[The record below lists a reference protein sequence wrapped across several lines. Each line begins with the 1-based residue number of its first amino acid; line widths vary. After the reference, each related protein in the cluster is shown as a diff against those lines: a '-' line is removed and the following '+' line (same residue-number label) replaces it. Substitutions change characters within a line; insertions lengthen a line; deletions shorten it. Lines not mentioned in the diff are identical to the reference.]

1 MSVSLV
7 ENTSRFDLEILTI
20 SLNRLVFS
28 DTELLSYLS
37 GLKLLPLENG
47 NTLRSEVGLLHW
59 GESPNNARG
68 YDRPSQLCWRKS
80 RPRGLSEIYFYR
92 HDRSVLSKR

>member
-28 DTELLSYLS
+28 DTELLSYVLRWGCCTGEKAPTTPEAMTGRVNFAGGNLAQEVCPRS
-37 GLKLLPLENG
+37 TSIDTIGLYF
-47 NTLRSEVGLLHW
+47 LRDEW
-59 GESPNNARG
+59 
-68 YDRPSQLCWRKS
+68 
-80 RPRGLSEIYFYR
+80 
-92 HDRSVLSKR
+92 